1 MSDFKKR
8 LATFSVVPVVSTK
21 FDEKTQLSTVAPR
34 VLSVGGVT
42 LGFVD
47 CVTAVHHL
55 SGFES
60 MRLLYAVFDVLT
72 ELGKAS
78 VAHDSEGV
86 RKALRELLDADGAYG
101 HVSRHI
107 DSTDALRREA
117 EAEFEAAQAVLR
129 GVRPP
134 KGAPN

>member
-8 LATFSVVPVVSTK
+8 LEKFKVVPIVSTK
-21 FDEKTQLSTVAPR
+21 FDVKMQLSTIAPR
-34 VLSVGGVT
+34 VLSAGGVT

-60 MRLLYAVFDVLT
+60 MRLLYAMFDVIT
-72 ELGKAS
+72 ELRTAS
-78 VAHDSEGV
+78 VAHDAEGV
-86 RKALRELLDADGAYG
+86 RNALRELLDADGAYG
-101 HVSRHI
+101 HVNRHI

-117 EAEFEAAQAVLR
+117 EAEFEAAQAAVL
-129 GVRPP
+129 GAKTT